1 MSSPAASGFL
11 LQGFHGSS
19 VSPPAPVPCPGFW
32 PAAVSPPRGPRH
44 GATEGLLAPHCS
56 RGFSGIPLTQE
67 GKCLKLPLHLLR
79 DAWPI
84 VTTNADPLEDT
95 AGRVMSQVHLEAK
108 DESEA
113 LTCFLLLRLTLK
125 ALLSLLSAVS
135 PTVTTHTCTLC
146 SPFYPFPR
154 SSAHTVVHAP
164 HPTHSAWKAVR
175 GGRARSYYCCGCD
188 SRLFQKPSLTI
199 GTTSWVEA
207 APNPTYCVPG
217 S

>member
-32 PAAVSPPRGPRH
+32 PAAVNPPQGPRH

-79 DAWPI
+79 DAWPNSHYQCRSLRGHCREGLA
-84 VTTNADPLEDT
+84 TP
-95 AGRVMSQVHLEAK
+95 QVHLLEAK

-113 LTCFLLLRLTLK
+113 LTCSLLLQLTLK
-125 ALLSLLSAVS
+125 ALLSLLS
-135 PTVTTHTCTLC
+135 TVTPQLPHTPAPL
-146 SPFYPFPR
+146 
-154 SSAHTVVHAP
+154 VP
-164 HPTHSAWKAVR
+164 HPTHFHTALHTLLYTHPTQPILP
-175 GGRARSYYCCGCD
+175 G
-188 SRLFQKPSLTI
+188 KPSEVA
-199 GTTSWVEA
+199 GPEA
-207 APNPTYCVPG
+207 TAAADVTRG
-217 S
+217 SFRSRP

>member
-79 DAWPI
+79 DAWPNSHYQCGSLRGHCREGLA
-84 VTTNADPLEDT
+84 TP
-95 AGRVMSQVHLEAK
+95 QVHLEAK

-113 LTCFLLLRLTLK
+113 LTCSLLLRLTLK
-125 ALLSLLSAVS
+125 ALLSLLSAVT
-135 PTVTTHTCTLC
+135 PQLPHT
-146 SPFYPFPR
+146 
-154 SSAHTVVHAP
+154 HAP
-164 HPTHSAWKAVR
+164 FVPHSTHFHAVLHTLLYTHSIQPILL
-175 GGRARSYYCCGCD
+175 G
-188 SRLFQKPSLTI
+188 KPSGVEGPEATTAVDLTQ
-199 GTTSWVEA
+199 
-207 APNPTYCVPG
+207 G
-217 S
+217 SFRSLR